1 MEVIA
6 VKSMNLEKT
15 TIRIGIEKPFK
26 LLHVTD
32 THICMADE
40 RDDERK
46 QQLAVNRAKA
56 FEGDT
61 PGCCLEYY
69 KQSCAFAREQGA
81 LLVHTGDLFD
91 FVSEKHLEI
100 APQLL
105 SMPDDY
111 FMAVGNHEYSLYVGE
126 AFEDETYKMQ
136 SFDRVQAS
144 MPRYNLRFDS
154 RIVNGVNLIAID
166 NVYYDFSEQALEFL
180 KKEAAKGLPMIL
192 FFHTPLYTP
201 EIYDEAMNK
210 RNQSS
215 CGVVGVPIDL
225 MQSYSD
231 HRFRQQVCTP
241 QTRRFID
248 YMLSLDLVKAVVAG
262 HMHFSHE
269 SALEN
274 GVMQYVTGGQ
284 YQNIARLICVE

>member
-1 MEVIA
+1 M
-6 VKSMNLEKT
+6 KPMNLEKN
-15 TIRIGIEKPFK
+15 TIKIGIEKPFRI
-26 LLHVTD
+26 LHVTD
-32 THICMADE
+32 THLCMANE
-40 RDDERK
+40 RDDLRK

-56 FEGDT
+56 FEGNT
-61 PGCCLEYY
+61 PGCCMEYF
-69 KQSCAFAREQGA
+69 KQGCDFAREQGA

-100 APQLL
+100 APQLF
-105 SMPDDY
+105 SMTDDY

-126 AFEDETYKMQ
+126 AFEDETYKLQ
-136 SFDRVQAS
+136 SFDKVQAS
-144 MPRYNLRFDS
+144 MPRWNLRFDS

-166 NVYYDFSEQALEFL
+166 NVYYDFSAQALEFL
-180 KKEAAKGLPMIL
+180 KAEAEKGLPMIL

-201 EIYDEAMNK
+201 DIYDEAMNK
-210 RNQSS
+210 RHQSS
-215 CGVVGVPIDL
+215 CDVVGVPIEL
-225 MQSYSD
+225 MQNYSD

-241 QTRRFID
+241 QTRKFID

-284 YQNIARLICVE
+284 YENIARLITVE

>member
-1 MEVIA
+1 M
-6 VKSMNLEKT
+6 KPLTLEKT
-15 TIRIGIEKPFK
+15 VIRAGAEKPFK

-32 THICMADE
+32 THICLADE

-46 QQLAVNRAKA
+46 RRLAEDRAKC
-56 FEGDT
+56 FDGGE
-61 PGCCLEYY
+61 PGSCLEYFR
-69 KQSCAFAREQGA
+69 QSCDFAREQNA

-91 FVSEKHLEI
+91 FVSEAHLEL
-100 APQLL
+100 APKLMA
-105 SMPDDY
+105 MPDDY
-111 FMAVGNHEYSLYVGE
+111 FMAVGNHEFSLYVGE

-144 MPRYNLRFDS
+144 MPRWNLRFDS
-154 RIVNGVNLIAID
+154 RVVNGVSLIAID
-166 NVYYDFSEQALEFL
+166 NVYYDFSAQALDFL
-180 KKEAAKGLPMIL
+180 KAEAAKGLPMIL

-201 EIYDEAMNK
+201 ELYDFVMNQ
-210 RNQSS
+210 RGAES
-215 CGVVGVPIDL
+215 CSVVGVPIEL
-225 MQSYSD
+225 MQGYSD

-248 YMLSLDLVKAVVAG
+248 YMLSLDLVKAVVTG
-262 HMHFSHE
+262 HKHFSHE

-284 YQNIARLICVE
+284 YDNIARLITVE

>member
-1 MEVIA
+1 M
-6 VKSMNLEKT
+6 KPMTLEKT
-15 TIRIGIEKPFK
+15 AIKIGIEKPFK

-32 THICMADE
+32 THLCMADE
-40 RDDERK
+40 RDDLRK
-46 QQLAVNRAKA
+46 RALAANRAKA
-56 FEGDT
+56 FEGSDT
-61 PGCCLEYY
+61 GCCLEYFR
-69 KQSCAFAREQGA
+69 QSCDFAREQNA

-91 FVSEKHLEI
+91 FVSEKHLDI

-144 MPRYNLRFDS
+144 MPRWNLRFDS
-154 RIVNGVNLIAID
+154 RIVNGINLIAMD
-166 NVYYDFSEQALEFL
+166 NVYYDFSAEALDFL
-180 KKEAAKGLPMIL
+180 KHEAEKGLPMIL
-192 FFHTPLYTP
+192 FFHTPVYTP

-210 RNQSS
+210 RGQSS
-215 CGVVGVPIDL
+215 CGVVGVPIEL
-225 MQSYSD
+225 MQNYSD

-241 QTRRFID
+241 QTRKFID
-248 YMLSLDLVKAVVAG
+248 YMLSLDLVKAIVAG

-284 YQNIARLICVE
+284 YENIARLITVE